1 MERSRGCRFIRTPA
15 YFVNLRARHSTSD
28 MLLLHSGKRL
38 QQACSNDE
46 PIITGWKRPGRFA
59 ACIILIVS
67 NNTTTNEFSVRLNEI
82 SRHVD
87 CYVADLRTNGRG
99 VLPWIPQKYRITS
112 WALISSGY
120 GYNVP
125 HVIGWD
131 GLPASSTSLDRTRLA
146 PTAIHQLRHCVL
158 LKGHEFPSL
167 PPMKHD
173 NVVAK
178 FLKSLDL

>member
-38 QQACSNDE
+38 QQARSNDE

-125 HVIGWD
+125 HVHRMGWITGVLYIAGPNEIGPD
-131 GLPASSTSLDRTRLA
+131 GYPVGVGTKCPSATALRSPKRT
-146 PTAIHQLRHCVL
+146 
-158 LKGHEFPSL
+158 
-167 PPMKHD
+167 
-173 NVVAK
+173 
-178 FLKSLDL
+178 